1 MTTVAL
7 HSALPSAEC
16 LRKVLELLRQEWDSR
31 AVRGYRAW
39 PGTLFIREEIE
50 KCAISQITRPKIELE
65 SFENFGFLLHKQKL
79 RKTFFILTH
88 FMP

>member
-16 LRKVLELLRQEWDSR
+16 LRKVLELLRQEWDSW

-39 PGTLFIREEIE
+39 PGTLFIREENQE
-50 KCAISQITRPKIELE
+50 GAISK
-65 SFENFGFLLHKQKL
+65 
-79 RKTFFILTH
+79 
-88 FMP
+88 M

>member
-31 AVRGYRAW
+31 AVRGYRA
-39 PGTLFIREEIE
+39 
-50 KCAISQITRPKIELE
+50 
-65 SFENFGFLLHKQKL
+65 
-79 RKTFFILTH
+79 
-88 FMP
+88 